1 VNLGL
6 RNRLLAI
13 AVLAFLPGAALAQSP
28 NEAGRALLQEHCAS
42 CHAIGKTGDSPREG
56 APPFRTLARSYDLDE
71 FPRKLQS
78 GVISGHPDMPEFRFR
93 EDDARAVGVYLRS
106 IQE

>member
-1 VNLGL
+1 MNQGL
-6 RNRLLAI
+6 RNRLLVAALLALLP
-13 AVLAFLPGAALAQSP
+13 AVALAQSP

-42 CHAIGKTGDSPREG
+42 CHAIGKTGDSPRAG

-71 FPRKLQS
+71 FPRQLQR
-78 GVISGHPDMPEFRFR
+78 GVLSGHPDMPEFRFR
-93 EDDARAVGVYLRS
+93 EDDARAAGVYLRS